1 MKNRKD
7 SEWLDI
13 KELTPLR
20 FMPYV
25 AELFRRITGRDLRGL
40 GDYTEWMGIGGYYH
54 WKLAQLGQLDA
65 CPHLWEH
72 PVPAGPVDRPS
83 G

>member
-13 KELTPLR
+13 KELNPLR

-25 AELFRRITGRDLRGL
+25 AALFKKVTKIDLKGL
-40 GDYTEWMGIGGYYH
+40 GDCTDWIGIGGYYH

-65 CPHLWEH
+65 CSCVQGH
-72 PVPAGPVDRPS
+72 PVPPGPVD
-83 G
+83 